1 VGLAAREFEAA
12 GFATVTLS
20 MIPNFTASVGA
31 PRIAAIEHPF
41 SSPMGQAGDAQG
53 QRQVLRAMLEVLT
66 TAQRPG
72 EIVHLPFEWMEPP
85 HPPPGHVEKPPIV
98 QLIKRKPWLYL
109 KFVSGDIPEAEE
121 P

>member
-20 MIPNFTASVGA
+20 MIPDFTASVGT
-31 PRIAAIEHPF
+31 PRIAAVEHPF
-41 SSPMGQAGDAQG
+41 SSPMGHVGDAPG

-72 EIVHLPFEWMEPP
+72 EIVHLPFEWSERPSP
-85 HPPPGHVEKPPIV
+85 SRGHVEKPPIV